1 MRRQMDNPPHV
12 LTRSHSKK
20 SEQRQIEAKDIEVAL
35 YRAAMPFAERLF
47 KEMIDKF
54 DTNLK
59 TSDVECIELYKEF
72 CRCLFYMRRMNSQ
85 WNIQEESREDFSLQI
100 LVDILRLSIE
110 KVKTLDLDETDWRG
124 CSLVHRALKS
134 LRAIDPEWSINGSR
148 RVIRTNE

>member
-20 SEQRQIEAKDIEVAL
+20 SEQRQIKAKNIEVAL
-35 YRAAMPFAERLF
+35 YGAAMPFAERLF
-47 KEMIDKF
+47 KEMIDNF

-72 CRCLFYMRRMNSQ
+72 CKCLFYMRRMNPQ

-110 KVKTLDLDETDWRG
+110 KVKTPSLNETDWRG
-124 CSLVHRALKS
+124 CSLVHKTLKS
-134 LRAIDPEWSINGSR
+134 VRAIDPEWSINGSK
-148 RVIRTNE
+148 RVTSTNK

>member
-1 MRRQMDNPPHV
+1 MDNPPHV

-72 CRCLFYMRRMNSQ
+72 CICLFYMRRINPQ
-85 WNIQEESREDFSLQI
+85 WNIQEESGENFSLQI
-100 LVDILRLSIE
+100 LVNIIRLSIE
-110 KVKTLDLDETDWRG
+110 KVKTLSLNETDWRG
-124 CSLVHRALKS
+124 CSLVHRSLKS
-134 LRAIDPEWSINGSR
+134 IRAVDPEWSINGSKR
-148 RVIRTNE
+148 ATCTNK

>member
-1 MRRQMDNPPHV
+1 MGNPPHV

-54 DTNLK
+54 DTKLK

-100 LVDILRLSIE
+100 LVLSLI
-110 KVKTLDLDETDWRG
+110 
-124 CSLVHRALKS
+124 H
-134 LRAIDPEWSINGSR
+134 I
-148 RVIRTNE
+148 

>member
-1 MRRQMDNPPHV
+1 MDNPPHV

-72 CRCLFYMRRMNSQ
+72 CRGLFYMRRMNSQ

-110 KVKTLDLDETDWRG
+110 KVKTPSLDETDWRG

-134 LRAIDPEWSINGSR
+134 LRAIDPEWSINGSK

>member
-1 MRRQMDNPPHV
+1 MDNPPHV

-20 SEQRQIEAKDIEVAL
+20 SEQRQTEAKDIEVAL

-72 CRCLFYMRRMNSQ
+72 CICLFYMRRMSPQ
-85 WNIQEESREDFSLQI
+85 WNIQEESGEDFSLQI
-100 LVDILRLSIE
+100 LVNILRLSIE
-110 KVKTLDLDETDWRG
+110 KVKTLSLNETDWRG
-124 CSLVHRALKS
+124 CSLVHRSLKS
-134 LRAIDPEWSINGSR
+134 IRAVDPEWSINGST
-148 RVIRTNE
+148 RVTRTNR

>member
-1 MRRQMDNPPHV
+1 MDNPPHV

-20 SEQRQIEAKDIEVAL
+20 SEQCQIETKDIKAAL
-35 YRAAMPFAERLF
+35 YRVVMPFAERLF
-47 KEMIDKF
+47 KEMIDNF

-110 KVKTLDLDETDWRG
+110 KVKTPSLNETDWRG
-124 CSLVHRALKS
+124 CSLVHRSLKS
-134 LRAIDPEWSINGSR
+134 IRAIDPEWSINGSKR
-148 RVIRTNE
+148 ATRTDK

>member
-1 MRRQMDNPPHV
+1 MDNHPHV

-59 TSDVECIELYKEF
+59 TSDIECIELYKEF
-72 CRCLFYMRRMNSQ
+72 CICLFYMRRMNPQ
-85 WNIQEESREDFSLQI
+85 WNIQEESGENFSLQI
-100 LVDILRLSIE
+100 LVNILRLSIE
-110 KVKTLDLDETDWRG
+110 KVKTLSLNETDWRG
-124 CSLVHRALKS
+124 CSLVHRSLKS
-134 LRAIDPEWSINGSR
+134 IRAVDPEWSINGSKR
-148 RVIRTNE
+148 ATCTNK